1 MNRQIKFRAWDKLN
15 KCMGNVKE
23 IEFYIQVVTYG
34 VAKSSTDDNWT
45 WQPMEISDVH
55 LMQYTGYKDKNG
67 VEIYEGDI
75 LQITST
81 DEDKKNGYNDFTE
94 LVYFSFGSFRVTEG
108 EYNILL
114 TTEPEGSFNELG
126 ECFDKDCVVIGNMYE
141 TPELHNNPPLD

>member
-1 MNRQIKFRAWDKLN
+1 MNRQIKFRSWNNDRMLYSHNNTIN
-15 KCMGNVKE
+15 KSNVQNSWFFNTVNE
-23 IEFYIQVVTYG
+23 
-34 VAKSSTDDNWT
+34 DD
-45 WQPMEISDVH
+45 II
-55 LMQYTGYKDKNG
+55 MQYTGYKDKNG

-81 DEDKKNGYNDFTE
+81 DEDKKDGYNDFTE

-126 ECFDKDCVVIGNMYE
+126 ECFDNDCVVIGNIYQS
-141 TPELHNNPPLD
+141 PELHNNPPLD